1 MMNPSKSGFAAM
13 SRDKQREIARQGGQ
27 AAHRKGTA
35 HEFTVEEARAA
46 GRKGGYTISRNR
58 AHMALIGRKGAQRSV
73 SRRHASARPDSELQ
87 LVESPSEE
95 WA

>member
-1 MMNPSKSGFAAM
+1 ML
-13 SRDKQREIARQGGQ
+13 SRDRQRELARQGEQ

-46 GRKGGYTISRNR
+46 GRKGGYTISQNR
-58 AHMALIGRKGAQRSV
+58 AHMAMIGRKGAQRSV
-73 SRRHASARPDSELQ
+73 SRRASARTGSEPQ
-87 LVESPSEE
+87 PVESPSEE